1 LGGYIYG
8 NNIVI
13 PAEKF
18 CLSYDRHLR
27 LEDIIQISSS
37 GYDNSIFDFNHTNN
51 NVFMERIYREYVE
64 AFLNDGGYK
73 LYKSPTEGNMIV
85 TFVYVSLVPN
95 Q

>member
-27 LEDIIQISSS
+27 L
-37 GYDNSIFDFNHTNN
+37 DFNHTNN

-85 TFVYVSLVPN
+85 TFVNVSLVPN